1 MCAADLQTLFW
12 PVDKNSP
19 EPDIIKAAAKIII
32 NGGLVAFPTETV
44 YGLGANALD
53 GRAVKKIF
61 TAKGRPGD
69 NPLILHVSDPEM
81 VCRYAG
87 EVSDRALILMKKFW
101 PGPLTLVLPGSGKI
115 PQEVS
120 AGLDTL
126 AFRMPNHPVALALIR
141 QGGVPVAAPSAN
153 LSGKPSPTT
162 AEHTYS
168 DLKGKIEAVIDGGP
182 SGMGVES
189 TVLDLTR
196 EVPVILRPGG
206 VTFEQLKALLGQVEL
221 DSSLINPGQTIEQPR
236 SPGMKY
242 RHYAPEAPIILVEGA
257 EEKVTAEIKR
267 LLEQYSMEGKIVGV
281 LCREGKQVSYPG
293 SLSISAGSYQ
303 DFSSIAAALYSAL
316 RQFDQ
321 TGVEIILAEGVEPSG
336 LGLAVANRLRR
347 AAGRVVS
354 LS

>member
-1 MCAADLQTLFW
+1 MNAPDLQTLFW

-19 EPDIIKAAAKIII
+19 EPEIIKAAATILV

-61 TAKGRPGD
+61 AAKGRPGD

-81 VCRYAG
+81 VCSYAG
-87 EVSDRALILMKKFW
+87 EVSHRALALMKKFW
-101 PGPLTLVLPGSGKI
+101 PGPLTLVLPGSSKI
-115 PQEVS
+115 PEEVS

-126 AFRMPNHPVALALIR
+126 AFRMPDHPVALALIR
-141 QGGVPVAAPSAN
+141 EGGVPVAAPSAN
-153 LSGKPSPTT
+153 LSGKPSPTN

-168 DLKGKIEAVIDGGP
+168 DLKGKIEAVLDGGP

-206 VTFEQLKALLGQVEL
+206 VTLEQLKAVLGQVEL
-221 DSSLINPGQTIEQPR
+221 DSSLVNPGAAIEQPR

-242 RHYAPEAPIILVEGA
+242 RHYAPEAPVILVEGA

-267 LLEQYSMEGKIVGV
+267 LLEQYGKEGKIVGV
-281 LCREGKQVSYPG
+281 LCREGNQDCYPG
-293 SLSISAGSYQ
+293 SVSIPAGSYR
-303 DFSSIAAALYSAL
+303 DFPSVAATLYNAL

-321 TGVEIILAEGVEPSG
+321 TQVEIILAEGVEPSG

-347 AAGRVVS
+347 AAKKIVS